1 MPMKTMKEFV
11 GDSIITAISFYCLLL
26 IMFPLGWV
34 ILLGITITDPS
45 IYKRYYRRYVESK
58 NLGADSKY
66 L

>member
-1 MPMKTMKEFV
+1 MKTMKEFV
-11 GDSIITAISFYCLLL
+11 GDSIIAAITFYCLLL

-34 ILLGITITDPS
+34 VLLGITITDLS
-45 IYKRYYRRYVESK
+45 IYKRYYKRYIESR